1 MEEVMME
8 KLDELLSVR
17 ASCLGHP
24 VSDAR
29 VRASCLKPELPCM
42 LLPELSVS
50 L

>member
-8 KLDELLSVR
+8 KLDELLS
-17 ASCLGHP
+17 
-24 VSDAR
+24 R

-42 LLPELSVS
+42 LLPELSGR